1 MKKRIIII
9 STILLLAVAA
19 YPLGMHVFSKS
30 PPLNDEVKTA
40 KAEYREVGA
49 SILASGTVR
58 PDTGAQVTVT
68 ARISGSVAEI
78 HVQPGGAVKAGDLL
92 VTLDAEGLA
101 FKVEKA
107 RLSLRAAEIQ
117 LEEIRRGA
125 RTEEIERARINLHLA
140 EKKKD
145 EAAARVAELS
155 EREEGVDIQQLSAA
169 IKELE
174 NAEAQVLLAIQQ
186 LSLVENKFS
195 ALDVE
200 QAELKVKQA
209 TSDLAEARSQQEAA
223 SITAPIEGVV
233 AAVHTYSGE
242 NVGSG
247 GKLITI
253 LNPGRLI
260 IEALIDETE
269 IGSIR
274 LGQYVVCKIDALS
287 SEILDG
293 RVTVIS
299 PLARIE
305 SGIVFY
311 PVIITLDGIP
321 QNVLF
326 PDMSA
331 DLTVYLEERQEVLSV
346 PFQAVRQ
353 GDGGQIVIIEE
364 SGEFYEVGVSTG
376 RRSGGY
382 VEILSGVKA
391 GESVVTGE
399 LPLAYRK

>member
-9 STILLLAVAA
+9 SIICLLVVAA
-19 YPLGMHVFSKS
+19 YPLGRHVFSKS
-30 PPLNDEVKTA
+30 PPVNEEVKTG

-58 PDTGAQVTVT
+58 ADTGAQVTVS
-68 ARISGSVAEI
+68 AGISGSVAEI
-78 HVQPGGAVKAGDLL
+78 HVQPGSVVVAGDLL

-125 RTEEIERARINLHLA
+125 RTEEIERARINLQLA
-140 EKKKD
+140 EKKQD
-145 EAAARVAELS
+145 EAAARVAELN
-155 EREEGVDIQQLSAA
+155 EREEGVDLQQLSAA

-174 NAEAQVLLAIQQ
+174 NAEAQVLLAMQQ
-186 LSLVENKFS
+186 LSLVENKFT
-195 ALDVE
+195 ALDLE

-209 TSDLAEARSQQEAA
+209 ANDLAEVRSQQEAVRV
-223 SITAPIEGVV
+223 TAPIDGIV

-253 LNPGRLI
+253 LNPGRFV

-269 IGSIR
+269 IGSVR
-274 LGQYVVCKIDALS
+274 LGQHVDCKIDALS
-287 SEILDG
+287 SEILG
-293 RVTVIS
+293 GKVAVIS
-299 PLARIE
+299 PLARTE

-311 PVIITLDGIP
+311 PVIITLDGVP

-346 PFQAVRQ
+346 PLQAVRQ
-353 GDGGQIVIIEE
+353 GDGGQIVIIKE

-391 GESVVTGE
+391 GEYVVTGE

>member
-1 MKKRIIII
+1 MKKRIVII
-9 STILLLAVAA
+9 SVICLLAAA
-19 YPLGMHVFSKS
+19 YPLGRHVFSKS
-30 PPLNDEVKTA
+30 PPLHEEVKTA

-58 PDTGAQVTVT
+58 PDTGAQVTVSS
-68 ARISGSVAEI
+68 RISGSVAEI
-78 HVQPGGAVKAGDLL
+78 HVQAGSTVVAGDLL

-107 RLSLRAAEIQ
+107 RLSLRAAEIH

-125 RTEEIERARINLHLA
+125 RTEEIERARINLQLA

-145 EAAARVAELS
+145 EAAARVAELT
-155 EREEGVDIQQLSAA
+155 EREENVDFQLLSGTT
-169 IKELE
+169 KELE

-186 LSLVENKFS
+186 LSLVENKFTV
-195 ALDVE
+195 LDLE

-209 TSDLAEARSQQEAA
+209 ASDLAEARSQQEAA
-223 SITAPIEGVV
+223 RVNAPIGGIV

-242 NVGSG
+242 NVGNG

-253 LNPGRLI
+253 LNPGRLV
-260 IEALIDETE
+260 IEALIDESE

-331 DLTVYLEERQEVLSV
+331 DLTIYLEERQEVLSV
-346 PFQAVRQ
+346 PFQAIRQ
-353 GDGGQIVIIEE
+353 GDGGQMVVIEE

>member
-9 STILLLAVAA
+9 SISLLLAVAA
-19 YPLGMHVFSKS
+19 YPLGKHVFSKS
-30 PPLNDEVKTA
+30 PPEIGEVKTA

-49 SILASGTVR
+49 NILASGTVR

-68 ARISGSVAEI
+68 ARISGKVAEI
-78 HVQPGGAVKAGDLL
+78 HVQPGSAVEAGDLL

-101 FKVEKA
+101 FRVEKA

-117 LEEIRRGA
+117 LEDIKGGA
-125 RTEEIERARINLHLA
+125 RPEEVERNRINLQLA
-140 EKKKD
+140 EKKRD
-145 EAAARVAELS
+145 EAAARIAELS
-155 EREEGVDIQQLSAA
+155 EREEGADLQQLNTAS
-169 IKELE
+169 KELE

-195 ALDVE
+195 ALDLE

-209 TSDLAEARSQQEAA
+209 ANDLAEARSQQEAA
-223 SITAPIEGVV
+223 IITAPIEGVV

-247 GKLITI
+247 VKLITI
-253 LNPGRLI
+253 LDSGRLI

-274 LGQYVVCKIDALS
+274 LGQHVGCKIDALA

-293 RVTVIS
+293 EITVIS

-305 SGIVFY
+305 SGIVYY
-311 PVIITLDGIP
+311 PVIITLSGVP
-321 QNVLF
+321 QNVLY

-331 DLTVYLEERQEVLSV
+331 DLTVYLEGRQEVLSV

-353 GDGGQIVIIEE
+353 GDGGQVVIIEE

-391 GESVVTGE
+391 GEYVVTGE